1 MILLDE
7 IKRIPEL
14 MRVLWSEFYERLF
27 IEIFCIQ
34 CT

>member
-1 MILLDE
+1 MIPLDE

-27 IEIFCIQ
+27 IEVSCTQ